1 MGALTD
7 AGALVAAM
15 GDGAADPVDDRIELI
30 EEAIRLTRL
39 AGEVEVTEANVLLE
53 RRAALVVRAGL
64 VATRDVATAR
74 RKAQELVAADR
85 ALIKA
90 VWRRHAE
97 TFDWFAERAP
107 DEVDKMPSLRRL
119 ASERP

>member
-7 AGALVAAM
+7 AGELVAAM
-15 GDGAADPVDDRIELI
+15 GEGAHDPVDDRIELI

-39 AGEVEVTEANVLLE
+39 AGEVEVSEANVLLE
-53 RRAALVVRAGL
+53 RRAALVVRAGQ
-64 VATRDVATAR
+64 VDTRDVVTAR
-74 RKAQELVAADR
+74 RKAQELVAEDR
-85 ALIKA
+85 ALLKA

-97 TFDWFAERAP
+97 TFEWLAERAP
-107 DEVDKMPSLRRL
+107 EDVEAMPSLRRL